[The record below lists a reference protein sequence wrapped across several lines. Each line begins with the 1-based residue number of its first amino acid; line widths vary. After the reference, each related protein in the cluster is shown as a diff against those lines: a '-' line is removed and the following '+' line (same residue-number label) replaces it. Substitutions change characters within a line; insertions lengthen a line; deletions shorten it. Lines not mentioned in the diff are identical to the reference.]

1 MTGGLNF
8 TPEAERQL
16 NELDDW
22 ITKRASADIAQR
34 FVSAILDH
42 INTIPA
48 FPNAGRARDDVRP
61 GIRTTTFKSRTIV
74 AYEADES
81 SGELVVNILGVF
93 HGGQDWEA
101 ALGEGQVDGDP
112 EGGQ

>member
-22 ITKRASADIAQR
+22 ITKRASPDIAQQ

-42 INTIPA
+42 IETIPGL
-48 FPNAGRARDDVRP
+48 PYAGRARDDVRP
-61 GIRTTTFKSRTIV
+61 GMRTTTFKNRTLV

-93 HGGQDWEA
+93 HTVARTGRPR
-101 ALGEGQVDGDP
+101 LGEDQIDP
-112 EGGQ
+112 EVGE

>member
-22 ITKRASADIAQR
+22 ITKRASPDIAQR

-42 INTIPA
+42 IETIPA
-48 FPNAGRARDDVRP
+48 FPYAGRARRRP
-61 GIRTTTFKSRTIV
+61 ARNAADHFKNRTLV

-101 ALGEGQVDGDP
+101 ALGEDQVDGDS
-112 EGGQ
+112 EAGR